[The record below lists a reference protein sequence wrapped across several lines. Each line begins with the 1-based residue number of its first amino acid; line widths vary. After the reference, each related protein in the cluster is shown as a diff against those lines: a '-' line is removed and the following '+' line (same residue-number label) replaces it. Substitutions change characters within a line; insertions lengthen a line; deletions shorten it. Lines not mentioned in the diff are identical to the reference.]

1 MNLNGWTYR
10 ELGSILVLVVLYI
23 VGFVGMH
30 TSSAPWFISLSPLTL
45 LISTVL
51 ILIQARPL
59 LKSFALVVVAVFLMG
74 FGVEVLGVHTGL
86 VFGEYSYG
94 QTLGWKWLEVPVII
108 GCNWLFLLIGT
119 AGFVHRLRIA
129 PALRVAI
136 GAALMTAM
144 DVLIEPVAIYLG
156 YWDWAGG
163 TPPLQ
168 NYLAWFVVSLLMHS
182 LFQVANFPKRNFV
195 AEAVIVLQFLFFTGL
210 NISILMS

>member
-1 MNLNGWTYR
+1 
-10 ELGSILVLVVLYI
+10 
-23 VGFVGMH
+23 
-30 TSSAPWFISLSPLTL
+30 
-45 LISTVL
+45 
-51 ILIQARPL
+51 
-59 LKSFALVVVAVFLMG
+59 
-74 FGVEVLGVHTGL
+74 VEVLGVHTGL